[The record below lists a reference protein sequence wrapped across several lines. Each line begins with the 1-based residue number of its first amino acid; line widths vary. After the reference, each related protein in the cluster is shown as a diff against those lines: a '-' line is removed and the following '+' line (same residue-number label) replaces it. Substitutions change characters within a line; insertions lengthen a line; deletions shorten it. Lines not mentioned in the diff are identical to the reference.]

1 MSYLT
6 VTLRISQ
13 TTLLLIPKYDFEHFL
28 SSSAHHADG
37 TNLLE
42 RRIQERLKGLALTR
56 GFNSFFAKLFSGRGL
71 LSDAGVMSVT
81 FSCTAYSVSATALT
95 GIISSVK
102 MHPLQ
107 LTA

>member
-1 MSYLT
+1 MTYLT

-28 SSSAHHADG
+28 SSSAYHSDG
-37 TNLLE
+37 TNRLE
-42 RRIQERLKGLALTR
+42 RRIQERLRGLALTR

-81 FSCTAYSVSATALT
+81 FLW
-95 GIISSVK
+95 SSFHV
-102 MHPLQ
+102 LRIACRRQ
-107 LTA
+107 R